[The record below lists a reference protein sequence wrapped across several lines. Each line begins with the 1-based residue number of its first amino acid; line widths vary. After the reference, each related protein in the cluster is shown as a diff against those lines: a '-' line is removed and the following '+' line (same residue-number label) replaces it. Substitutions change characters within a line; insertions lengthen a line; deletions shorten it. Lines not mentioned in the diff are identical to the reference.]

1 MNNSARLINLKN
13 YSNRIL
19 FEKRENNLESKRKAL
34 FYSKIK
40 KISNQKHNSVILK
53 STKNESF
60 SFPFLSNSTISYIS
74 DKTLRSSTAK
84 QICENPLIKMNV
96 DKNFQD
102 DNKYSLNKS
111 SIFITEKPM
120 INSYRKTSAYN
131 LYRNINNIKQSKSY
145 KSLINRM
152 KSNSNNIYNTAN
164 KKNNNYLRT
173 INFSDINN
181 ADILLFFQLE
191 KYIIDNYD
199 KKFNKNKEDEEKTLE
214 NNKNNSDKVI
224 LIAKNDNF
232 KKTINNKIKQM
243 KINRND
249 VNSYLNKTREIKIS
263 KYTSKMLKEKY
274 KRLRENYQNK
284 IEYYNEISKSL
295 EKDKKLLNIKFID
308 KLADYI
314 KYINSQKELEKA
326 KNIELVNDIIKYKNE
341 IKQINSKI
349 KKKVL
354 YKKNILKWIYFQ
366 IQLKEKKLTLPS
378 YYKTILEN
386 HDTKIDKKENI
397 NFLVK
402 PNDAKLSKKEM
413 KRFYSI
419 DIRSSNKYNPKKK
432 SKKNSDC
439 DFNSENG
446 IFYNYEIDLKN
457 PLNLK
462 EINKVKNYINYPI
475 YSSIDE
481 FKEHFTF
488 FDNKNISL
496 MKYYYNLRMQIFF
509 LNKELA
515 YIKEHTIQK
524 EINHDN
530 SVKTKEKELNEINNF
545 IKFRNNLI
553 LQLKQSRQND
563 KIIPNNKIKINNK
576 YPKSN
581 LYKIEDEEKLNLED
595 KINVLYNTC
604 KLLGLKSNFDI
615 NKERKEKK
623 KLEYNAINEILLKL
637 KYITYAIDYLLE
649 KFKIY
654 NSCEQGENKLLNKL
668 KNEIEKN
675 HKIENAAEQKLQIE
689 KKAIKLRNKIEE
701 RNNRIYFLP
710 YRKIDVHKN
719 KNDNK
724 TKVKR
729 CDNDKT
735 DKIEINDYLD
745 SN

>member
-1 MNNSARLINLKN
+1 
-13 YSNRIL
+13 
-19 FEKRENNLESKRKAL
+19 
-34 FYSKIK
+34 
-40 KISNQKHNSVILK
+40 
-53 STKNESF
+53 
-60 SFPFLSNSTISYIS
+60 
-74 DKTLRSSTAK
+74 
-84 QICENPLIKMNV
+84 
-96 DKNFQD
+96 
-102 DNKYSLNKS
+102 
-111 SIFITEKPM
+111 
-120 INSYRKTSAYN
+120 
-131 LYRNINNIKQSKSY
+131 
-145 KSLINRM
+145 
-152 KSNSNNIYNTAN
+152 
-164 KKNNNYLRT
+164 
-173 INFSDINN
+173 
-181 ADILLFFQLE
+181 
-191 KYIIDNYD
+191 
-199 KKFNKNKEDEEKTLE
+199 
-214 NNKNNSDKVI
+214 
-224 LIAKNDNF
+224 
-232 KKTINNKIKQM
+232 M

-249 VNSYLNKTREIKIS
+249 VSSYINKTREKKLS
-263 KYTSKMLKEKY
+263 EYTSKILKEKY
-274 KRLRENYQNK
+274 NRLQENYQNK
-284 IEYYNEISKSL
+284 IEYYNEVSKSL

-378 YYKTILEN
+378 YYKTIIEN
-386 HDTKIDKKENI
+386 NDTKIDKKENI
-397 NFLVK
+397 NLVVK
-402 PNDAKLSKKEM
+402 PNDIKLSKKELR
-413 KRFYSI
+413 RFYSI
-419 DIRSSNKYNPKKK
+419 DIRSSNKNTPKKK
-432 SKKNSDC
+432 YKKSSDC
-439 DFNSENG
+439 DFNSESG
-446 IFYNYEIDLKN
+446 IFYNYEIDLRN

-481 FKEHFTF
+481 FKEYFTF

-496 MKYYYNLRMQIFF
+496 MKYYYNLRMQLFF

-515 YIKEHTIQK
+515 YIKNHTRQK

-530 SVKTKEKELNEINNF
+530 SVKTKEKELNEINDF
-545 IKFRNNLI
+545 IKFKNNLI
-553 LQLKQSRQND
+553 LQLNKSRQND
-563 KIIPNNKIKINNK
+563 RTIHNNKITNK
-576 YPKSN
+576 YPKFN
-581 LYKIEDEEKLNLED
+581 LDKIEDEEKLNLED

-615 NKERKEKK
+615 NKEKKEKK
-623 KLEYNAINEILLKL
+623 KLEYNDEINEILLKL

-654 NSCEQGENKLLNKL
+654 NSCEQGEKKLLNKL

-710 YRKIDVHKN
+710 YRKIDAHKN
-719 KNDNK
+719 KNGNK
-724 TKVKR
+724 TKIKR
-729 CDNDKT
+729 IDNDKT
-735 DKIEINDYLD
+735 EKIHINDYLD